1 MGTCMDLNKMIVK
14 DLQSNDEAKIR
25 YSFNCVYN
33 KYYKLVCF
41 CISQYIKS
49 KEDIEEIANDT
60 FLNFFNNLSKLD
72 ENKNI
77 KYYLLVIAKNN
88 AISFLRKNNKYVTL
102 TDEALKFIPYEQT
115 YESNE
120 IIDKLKNVL
129 SKEELYLIVE
139 HLIIG
144 STFKEISTDIN
155 VSINTI
161 MSKYQRA
168 MKKAYKYLKEENIYE

>member
-1 MGTCMDLNKMIVK
+1 MDLNKLVVK
-14 DLQSNDEAKIR
+14 DLKSNDESTIR
-25 YSFNCVYN
+25 YTFNCVYN

-41 CISQYIKS
+41 CISQYVKS
-49 KEDIEEIANDT
+49 KEDIEEIANDS
-60 FLNFFNNLSKLD
+60 FLNFFNSIKKLD

-88 AISFLRKNNKYVTL
+88 AISFLRKNSKYVTL

-120 IIDKLKNVL
+120 IIEKLKNIL
-129 SKEELYLIVE
+129 SKDELYIVVE

-144 STFKEISTDIN
+144 STFKEIASDNNI
-155 VSINTI
+155 SINTI

-168 MKKAYKYLKEENIYE
+168 IKKAYKYLKEENVYE